1 MMKIWSSAGPSSIKT
16 KDYYTPNQKERIDKK
31 VSNDIYTLDL
41 ETSSLFYLD
50 GEFKSFDYS
59 RPPEEYQDIEK
70 VSVPYIYMFGI
81 NDKVYYGRE
90 ITELEQIFKDIYEED
105 IIKIIYIYYNR

>member
-1 MMKIWSSAGPSSIKT
+1 MKIWSSAGPSSIKT

-70 VSVPYIYMFGI
+70 VSIPYIYMFGI

-90 ITELEQIFKDIYEED
+90 IIELEQIFKDIYQCP
-105 IIKIIYIYYNR
+105 IC

>member
-1 MMKIWSSAGPSSIKT
+1 MMKIWSSVGPSSIKT

-50 GEFKSFDYS
+50 
-59 RPPEEYQDIEK
+59 
-70 VSVPYIYMFGI
+70 
-81 NDKVYYGRE
+81 
-90 ITELEQIFKDIYEED
+90 
-105 IIKIIYIYYNR
+105 